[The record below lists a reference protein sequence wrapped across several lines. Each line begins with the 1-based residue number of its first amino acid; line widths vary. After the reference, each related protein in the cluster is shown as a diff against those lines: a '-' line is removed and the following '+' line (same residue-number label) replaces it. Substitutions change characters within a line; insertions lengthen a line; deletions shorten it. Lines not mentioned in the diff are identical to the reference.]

1 MCVFLTVPREKKSD
15 TAVNGSPSGP
25 LTELQVITS
34 QELLHLGKKTDKSK
48 SKEKLDEE
56 ENTPM
61 LKAEHGLDSHEDRGS
76 GVQYS
81 KNDIPKITVEEV
93 DDTTVVSYTYG
104 DKHAEDDP
112 EVVTHNRG
120 QKISSV
126 ENKESE
132 TVDQTQTADTQ
143 EPTAEFVVESPAL
156 LNEVEKLFDAKRVS
170 FSGDSKT
177 TL

>member
-1 MCVFLTVPREKKSD
+1 MYVFFIVPREKKSD
-15 TAVNGSPSGP
+15 TAINGSPSGP

-48 SKEKLDEE
+48 SKEKLAEE

-61 LKAEHGLDSHEDRGS
+61 LKAEHGLENHEDRGS

-81 KNDIPKITVEEV
+81 KDDIPKITVEEV
-93 DDTTVVSYTYG
+93 DDTTVVSYAYG
-104 DKHAEDDP
+104 DKHDEDDL
-112 EVVTHNRG
+112 EVVTHNDG

-132 TVDQTQTADTQ
+132 TVDQTETVDTQ
-143 EPTAEFVVESPAL
+143 EPAVESSAL
-156 LNEVEKLFDAKRVS
+156 LNEVEKLFDVKCVS
-170 FSGDSKT
+170 FDGDSKT